1 MKTILS
7 ILIGLIV
14 TTSDATGYDP
24 VLITGSST
32 QIASINGSTV
42 SNSVI
47 GSGSVGQQNL
57 ASNTGGVVIS
67 GNSLQMVSSSGS
79 VVKNEVFGS
88 DSLASQNFS
97 SNIGEVGI
105 SGRSIQITAMRG
117 AYVYNSAQG
126 HETYAIQNVASN
138 NACFSCPSGNC
149 GSGSSPS
156 FSLGSRR

>member
-1 MKTILS
+1 MKTIISML
-7 ILIGLIV
+7 LCLIV
-14 TTSDATGYDP
+14 SHSSATGYDP
-24 VLITGSST
+24 VLISGSAT
-32 QIASINGSTV
+32 QIALISNSTV
-42 SNSVI
+42 SNTVN
-47 GSGSVGQQNL
+47 GSSSVGQQNL

-149 GSGSSPS
+149 GSGSSSS